1 MKLKVSWASSRNR
14 RKENQDN
21 LSIGEQAAFPEGI
34 EERHISGQ
42 VLMDIREDN
51 EVLFA
56 AADGLGGCTN
66 GKYAAA
72 RCLEVLRE
80 SFYSFH
86 NTATETEAEEQTALC
101 EPLHTCTTGESP
113 LPVLRP
119 VSQLLPLRAAS
130 LLEYEEEAEPAPS
143 RLMAAAMEA
152 RDALAE
158 TYRDLDGGCTLCAV
172 SVCANGEVEWVS
184 AGDSSIWLAH
194 SGKWALVNPLDNRYY
209 SHKALGLP
217 ADLREKNILLN
228 YMGAADA
235 ELHTGNF
242 SLHHGD
248 TLVLCT
254 DGVDL
259 ERTLSRFL
267 LKLNGSA
274 DQLCTISNA
283 DDNATA
289 VVIRCVS
296 SGAYKKE
303 FFYG

>member
-21 LSIGEQAAFPEGI
+21 LSIGERVAFPEGI

-42 VLMDIREDN
+42 VLMDIRENN

-72 RCLEVLRE
+72 RCLESLRE
-80 SFYSFH
+80 SFYSFY

-130 LLEYEEEAEPAPS
+130 LEYEEEAEPAPS

-184 AGDSSIWLAH
+184 AGDSSIWLVH
-194 SGKWALVNPLDNRYY
+194 RGKLALINPLDNRYY

-217 ADLREKNILLN
+217 ADTREKSVLLN
-228 YMGAADA
+228 YLGAADA
-235 ELHTGNF
+235 DLHTGNF

-259 ERTLSRFL
+259 EKTLSRFL

-283 DDNATA
+283 SDNATA
-289 VVIRCVS
+289 IVI
-296 SGAYKKE
+296 AYKKE

>member
-1 MKLKVSWASSRNR
+1 MKAKVTWSSLKNAR
-14 RKENQDN
+14 RENQDN
-21 LSIGEQAAFPEGI
+21 LSIGDGRVAFPEGI
-34 EERHISGQ
+34 DARHISGQ
-42 VLMDIREDN
+42 ILLNIRENN

-56 AADGLGGCTN
+56 VADGMGGCVS
-66 GKYAAA
+66 GKHAAA
-72 RCLEVLRE
+72 HCLDQLRE
-80 SFYSFH
+80 SFYSFY
-86 NTATETEAEEQTALC
+86 NTTTEAEEQTALC
-101 EPLHTCTTGESP
+101 EPLHTCTTGEPP

-130 LLEYEEEAEPAPS
+130 LLEHEEEAEPAPS
-143 RLMAAAMEA
+143 RLMAAAMEV

-184 AGDSSIWLAH
+184 AGDSSIWLVH
-194 SGKWALVNPLDNRYY
+194 RGKLTLCNPLDNRFY

-217 ADLREKNILLN
+217 ADPREKSVLLN
-228 YMGAADA
+228 YLGAADA
-235 ELHTGNF
+235 DLHTGSF
-242 SLHHGD
+242 FLHHGD

-259 ERTLSRFL
+259 EKTLSRFL

-283 DDNATA
+283 SDNATA
-289 VVIRCVS
+289 VIIRYV
-296 SGAYKKE
+296 
-303 FFYG
+303 

>member
-1 MKLKVSWASSRNR
+1 MKAKVTWSSLKNAR
-14 RKENQDN
+14 RENQDN
-21 LSIGEQAAFPEGI
+21 LSIGEQVAFPEGI
-34 EERHISGQ
+34 DARHIRGQ
-42 VLMDIREDN
+42 ILLDIREEN

-56 AADGLGGCTN
+56 AADGMGGCHG

-72 RCLEVLRE
+72 HCLDVLRE
-80 SFYSFH
+80 SFYSFY
-86 NTATETEAEEQTALC
+86 NTTTETVAEEQTVLC
-101 EPLHTCTTGESP
+101 EPLHTCAKGEPP
-113 LPVLRP
+113 LPVLWP
-119 VSQLLPLRAAS
+119 VSKLLPLKAAS
-130 LLEYEEEAEPAPS
+130 LLEHEEAAESAPS

-158 TYRDLDGGCTLCAV
+158 TYRYIDGGCTLCAV
-172 SVCANGEVEWVS
+172 SVSNGEVEWVS
-184 AGDSSIWLAH
+184 AGDSSIWLVH
-194 SGKWALVNPLDNRYY
+194 RGKLALCNPLDNRYY

-217 ADLREKNILLN
+217 ADIREKHILLN

-235 ELHTGNF
+235 ELHTGSF

-259 ERTLSRFL
+259 EKTLSRFL

-283 DDNATA
+283 SDNSTA
-289 VVIRCVS
+289 IVIRFV
-296 SGAYKKE
+296 
-303 FFYG
+303 

>member
-42 VLMDIREDN
+42 VLMDIRN

-56 AADGLGGCTN
+56 AADGLGGCAN

-80 SFYSFH
+80 SFYSFY
-86 NTATETEAEEQTALC
+86 NTATETEAQEQTALC
-101 EPLHTCTTGESP
+101 EPPHTCTTGESP

-130 LLEYEEEAEPAPS
+130 LEEEAEPAPS

-158 TYRDLDGGCTLCAV
+158 TYRYVDGGCTLCAV

-184 AGDSSIWLAH
+184 AGDSGIWLLH
-194 SGKWALVNPLDNRYY
+194 SGKFTLINHPLDNRYY
-209 SHKALGLP
+209 FHKALGLP
-217 ADLREKNILLN
+217 ADPKEKSILLN
-228 YMGAADA
+228 YIGGADA
-235 ELHTGNF
+235 ELHTGSF

-289 VVIRCVS
+289 VVIRFV
-296 SGAYKKE
+296 
-303 FFYG
+303 

>member
-1 MKLKVSWASSRNR
+1 MKLKVSWSSSRNR

-21 LSIGEQAAFPEGI
+21 LSIGERVAFPEGI
-34 EERHISGQ
+34 DARHISGQ
-42 VLMDIREDN
+42 ILLDIRENN
-51 EVLFA
+51 EVLFVV
-56 AADGLGGCTN
+56 ADGMGGCTS

-80 SFYSFH
+80 NFYSFY
-86 NTATETEAEEQTALC
+86 NTTTETEAEEQTVLC
-101 EPLHTCTTGESP
+101 EPLHTRTTGEPP

-119 VSQLLPLRAAS
+119 VSRLLPLKAAS
-130 LLEYEEEAEPAPS
+130 LLLEHEEEAEPAPS

-158 TYRDLDGGCTLCAV
+158 TYRYVDGGCTLCAV

-184 AGDSSIWLAH
+184 AGDSGIWLLH
-194 SGKWALVNPLDNRYY
+194 SGKLTLINHPLDNRYY

-217 ADLREKNILLN
+217 ADPKEKSVLLN
-228 YMGAADA
+228 YLGAADA
-235 ELHTGNF
+235 DLHTGSF

-248 TLVLCT
+248 ALVLCT

-259 ERTLSRFL
+259 EKTLSRFL

-274 DQLCTISNA
+274 DQLCAISNA
-283 DDNATA
+283 SDNATA
-289 VVIRCVS
+289 IVIRFV
-296 SGAYKKE
+296 
-303 FFYG
+303 

>member
-1 MKLKVSWASSRNR
+1 MKAKVTWSSLKNAR
-14 RKENQDN
+14 RENQDN
-21 LSIGEQAAFPEGI
+21 LSIGERVAFPEGI
-34 EERHISGQ
+34 DARHISGQ
-42 VLMDIREDN
+42 ILLDIRENN
-51 EVLFA
+51 EVLA
-56 AADGLGGCTN
+56 VADGMGGCTS
-66 GKYAAA
+66 GKYGAAH
-72 RCLEVLRE
+72 CLEVLRE
-80 SFYSFH
+80 SFYSFY
-86 NTATETEAEEQTALC
+86 NTTTEAEEQTALC
-101 EPLHTCTTGESP
+101 EPLHAHAEGMPP

-119 VSQLLPLRAAS
+119 VSQLLAQNAAS
-130 LLEYEEEAEPAPS
+130 LLEREEAAEPAPS

-158 TYRDLDGGCTLCAV
+158 TYRYIDGGCTLCAV

-184 AGDSSIWLAH
+184 AGDSGIWLLH
-194 SGKWALVNPLDNRYY
+194 NSGKLELLNPLDNRYY

-217 ADLREKNILLN
+217 ADIREKHILLN

-235 ELHTGNF
+235 ELHTGSF

-259 ERTLSRFL
+259 EKTLSRFL

-283 DDNATA
+283 SDNATA
-289 VVIRCVS
+289 VIIRCV
-296 SGAYKKE
+296 
-303 FFYG
+303 

>member
-1 MKLKVSWASSRNR
+1 MKAKVTWSSLKNAR
-14 RKENQDN
+14 RENQDN
-21 LSIGEQAAFPEGI
+21 LSIGDGRVAFPEGI
-34 EERHISGQ
+34 DAHHISGQ
-42 VLMDIREDN
+42 VLMDIRENN

-56 AADGLGGCTN
+56 VADGMGGCAS

-72 RCLEVLRE
+72 HCLEVLRE
-80 SFYSFH
+80 NFYSFY
-86 NTATETEAEEQTALC
+86 NTATDETEAEEQTILC
-101 EPLHTCTTGESP
+101 EPLHTRTTGEPP

-130 LLEYEEEAEPAPS
+130 LLLEHEEEAEPAPS

-152 RDALAE
+152 RDVLAE

-172 SVCANGEVEWVS
+172 SVSNGEVEWVS
-184 AGDSSIWLAH
+184 AGDSSIWLVH
-194 SGKWALVNPLDNRYY
+194 RGKLTLINHPLDNRFY

-217 ADLREKNILLN
+217 ADPREKSILLN
-228 YMGAADA
+228 YLGAADA
-235 ELHTGNF
+235 DLHTGSF

-259 ERTLSRFL
+259 EKTLSRFL

-283 DDNATA
+283 SDNATA
-289 VVIRCVS
+289 VVIRRV
-296 SGAYKKE
+296 
-303 FFYG
+303 

>member
-42 VLMDIREDN
+42 VLMDIRENN

-80 SFYSFH
+80 SFYSFY

-101 EPLHTCTTGESP
+101 EPLHTCTTGEPP

-130 LLEYEEEAEPAPS
+130 LEYEEEAEPAPS

-158 TYRDLDGGCTLCAV
+158 TYRYVDGGCTLCAV

-184 AGDSSIWLAH
+184 AGDSGIWLLH
-194 SGKWALVNPLDNRYY
+194 SDKLSLINHPLDNRYY

-217 ADLREKNILLN
+217 ADPKEKSILLN
-228 YMGAADA
+228 YIGGADA
-235 ELHTGNF
+235 ELHTGSF

-248 TLVLCT
+248 TLALCT
-254 DGVDL
+254 DGVEL
-259 ERTLSRFL
+259 EKTLSRFL
-267 LKLNGSA
+267 LKLKGSA
-274 DQLCTISNA
+274 DQLCAISNA
-283 DDNATA
+283 SDNATA
-289 VVIRCVS
+289 VLIRFV
-296 SGAYKKE
+296 
-303 FFYG
+303 

>member
-1 MKLKVSWASSRNR
+1 MKAKVTWSSLKNAR
-14 RKENQDN
+14 RENQDN
-21 LSIGEQAAFPEGI
+21 LSIGEQVAFPEGI
-34 EERHISGQ
+34 DARHIRGQ
-42 VLMDIREDN
+42 ILLDIREEN

-56 AADGLGGCTN
+56 AADGMGGCHG

-72 RCLEVLRE
+72 HCLEVLRE
-80 SFYSFH
+80 SFYSFY
-86 NTATETEAEEQTALC
+86 NTTTETVAEEQTVLC
-101 EPLHTCTTGESP
+101 EPLHTCTKGEPP
-113 LPVLRP
+113 LPVLWP
-119 VSQLLPLRAAS
+119 VSKLLPLKAAS
-130 LLEYEEEAEPAPS
+130 LLEHEEAAEPAPS

-158 TYRDLDGGCTLCAV
+158 TYRYIDGGCTLCAV
-172 SVCANGEVEWVS
+172 SVSNGEVEWVS

-194 SGKWALVNPLDNRYY
+194 RRGKLSLVNPLDNRYY

-217 ADLREKNILLN
+217 ADRREKSILLN
-228 YMGAADA
+228 YLGAADA

-259 ERTLSRFL
+259 EKTLSRFL

-274 DQLCTISNA
+274 DQLCAISNA
-283 DDNATA
+283 SDNATA
-289 VVIRCVS
+289 VIISV
-296 SGAYKKE
+296 
-303 FFYG
+303 

>member
-1 MKLKVSWASSRNR
+1 MKAKVTWSSLKNAR
-14 RKENQDN
+14 RENQDN
-21 LSIGEQAAFPEGI
+21 LSIGEQVAFPEGI
-34 EERHISGQ
+34 DARHIRGQ
-42 VLMDIREDN
+42 ILLDIREEN

-56 AADGLGGCTN
+56 AADGMGGCHG

-72 RCLEVLRE
+72 HCLEVLRE
-80 SFYSFH
+80 SFYSFY
-86 NTATETEAEEQTALC
+86 NTTTETVAEEQTVLC
-101 EPLHTCTTGESP
+101 EPLHTCTKGEPP
-113 LPVLRP
+113 LPVLWP
-119 VSQLLPLRAAS
+119 VSKLLPLKAAS
-130 LLEYEEEAEPAPS
+130 LLEHEEAAEPAPS

-158 TYRDLDGGCTLCAV
+158 TYRYIDGGCTLCAV
-172 SVCANGEVEWVS
+172 SVSNGEVEWVS

-194 SGKWALVNPLDNRYY
+194 RRGKLSLVNPLDNRYY

-217 ADLREKNILLN
+217 ADRREKSILLN
-228 YMGAADA
+228 YLGAADA

-259 ERTLSRFL
+259 EKTLSRFL

-283 DDNATA
+283 SDNGTA
-289 VVIRCVS
+289 VIIRFV
-296 SGAYKKE
+296 
-303 FFYG
+303 

>member
-34 EERHISGQ
+34 DARHISGQ
-42 VLMDIREDN
+42 ILLDIREEN

-56 AADGLGGCTN
+56 VADGMGGCTS

-72 RCLEVLRE
+72 SCLKVVRE
-80 SFYSFH
+80 SFYSFY
-86 NTATETEAEEQTALC
+86 NTTTEAEEQTALC

-130 LLEYEEEAEPAPS
+130 LEYEEEAEPAPS

-184 AGDSSIWLAH
+184 AGDSGIWLLH
-194 SGKWALVNPLDNRYY
+194 SGKLSLINHPLDNRYY

-217 ADLREKNILLN
+217 ADPKDKSILLN
-228 YMGAADA
+228 YLGAADA

-259 ERTLSRFL
+259 EKTLSRFL

-289 VVIRCVS
+289 VVIRCV
-296 SGAYKKE
+296 
-303 FFYG
+303 

>member
-1 MKLKVSWASSRNR
+1 MKAKVTWSSLKNAR
-14 RKENQDN
+14 RENQDN
-21 LSIGEQAAFPEGI
+21 LSIGEQVAFPEGI
-34 EERHISGQ
+34 DARHIRGQ
-42 VLMDIREDN
+42 ILLDIREEN

-56 AADGLGGCTN
+56 AADGMGGCHG

-72 RCLEVLRE
+72 HCLDVLRE
-80 SFYSFH
+80 SFYSFY
-86 NTATETEAEEQTALC
+86 NTTTETVAEEQTVLC
-101 EPLHTCTTGESP
+101 EPLHTCTKGEPP
-113 LPVLRP
+113 LPVLWP
-119 VSQLLPLRAAS
+119 VSKLLPLKAAS
-130 LLEYEEEAEPAPS
+130 LLEHEEAAEPAPS

-158 TYRDLDGGCTLCAV
+158 TYRYIDGGCTLCAV
-172 SVCANGEVEWVS
+172 SVSNGEVEWVS

-194 SGKWALVNPLDNRYY
+194 RRGKLSLVNPLDNRYY

-217 ADLREKNILLN
+217 ADRREKSILLN
-228 YMGAADA
+228 YLGAADA

-259 ERTLSRFL
+259 EKTLSRFL

-283 DDNATA
+283 SDNATA
-289 VVIRCVS
+289 IVICV
-296 SGAYKKE
+296 
-303 FFYG
+303 

>member
-80 SFYSFH
+80 SFYSFY

-158 TYRDLDGGCTLCAV
+158 TYRYVDGGCTLCAV

-184 AGDSSIWLAH
+184 AGDSSIWLVH
-194 SGKWALVNPLDNRYY
+194 KGLTLINHPLDNRYY

-217 ADLREKNILLN
+217 ADPKEKSILLN
-228 YMGAADA
+228 YIGGADA
-235 ELHTGNF
+235 ELHTGSF

-248 TLVLCT
+248 TLALCT
-254 DGVDL
+254 DGVEL
-259 ERTLSRFL
+259 EKTLSRFL

-274 DQLCTISNA
+274 DQLCAISNA
-283 DDNATA
+283 SDNATA
-289 VVIRCVS
+289 VLIRFV
-296 SGAYKKE
+296 
-303 FFYG
+303 